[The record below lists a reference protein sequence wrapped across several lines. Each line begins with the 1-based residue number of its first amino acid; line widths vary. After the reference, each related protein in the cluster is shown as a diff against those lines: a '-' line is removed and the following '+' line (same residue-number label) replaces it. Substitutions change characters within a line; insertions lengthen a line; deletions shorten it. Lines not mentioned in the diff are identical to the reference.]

1 MSILKFSKAVNL
13 ISVIPEQ
20 ESMLFQ
26 PAGYTVDWQMIC
38 VGHSPV
44 MTRDQSLRVHA
55 DIDKIMLFLEF
66 YVDNGFVVDAVTS
79 EWCKPKMRDLLN
91 TEILLPDA
99 SMSMLS
105 AALFRKFQ
113 TIVGD
118 NIDILE
124 VGITQDQSGH
134 SYIHNIPDTRCLPS
148 DTSWIQSHVAHSVAW
163 WNRYDCSTSEI
174 ISDTEEEHT
183 EILRHLPSLD
193 TAFQQPFDDVNLAAR
208 NVEPAPVIELNTEVR
223 QKWKPQII

>member
-1 MSILKFSKAVNL
+1 MSILKFSKSVNL
-13 ISVIPEQ
+13 ISVTPEQ

-26 PAGYTVDWQMIC
+26 PSGYTVEWQTIC

-44 MTRDQSLRVHA
+44 MTRNQSLQVHA

-66 YVDNGFVVDAVTS
+66 YVDNGFVVDAVS
-79 EWCKPKMRDLLN
+79 AEWCKPKMEGLLN

-113 TIVGD
+113 TIVQD

-124 VGITQDQSGH
+124 VSITHDQSGY
-134 SYIHNIPDTRCLPS
+134 SYIHSIPDTRCLPA
-148 DTSWIQSHVAHSVAW
+148 DTSWIQSWVAHTVPW
-163 WNRYDCSTSEI
+163 WNRCDCSTSEI
-174 ISDTEEEHT
+174 ISDNEEEHR
-183 EILRHLPSLD
+183 EILKHLPALD
-193 TAFQQPFDDVNLAAR
+193 NAFQKPFEDMHVVEENA
-208 NVEPAPVIELNTEVR
+208 EPAPVIELNTETR